1 MRRTHFEAFAPLCP
15 TCRRHGRGNHRLI
28 IARILAEQDGD
39 ISAGLLHCSNPDCQ
53 HEYPVINGIPIIVPT
68 LGPLLVDRGIELLVR
83 DDLDPAL
90 ESLLGDALGPGSWFD
105 AIRQTVST
113 YAWDGWAD
121 LDPDEIPA
129 ADGVRP
135 GAARRCLARLLEL
148 AGTESSH
155 ETPESPHQTPRHS
168 RTPRQSRTPRHSRES
183 GNPSAVVDPRFR
195 GDDKNEGGDDENE
208 AGISAPPPTVSTALD
223 VGCGVGRTTFDLAA
237 RHPGALVLGADLNLS
252 LLRLARQALFG
263 SVSYPRRRIGLVYDR
278 RCFAVAP
285 IGAARVDFW
294 ACDALALPFEP
305 GAADLI
311 AGLNLLDCVAEPAR
325 LLAELAAGLRPG
337 GRLLLASPYDWSTRA
352 TPVETWIGGHSQ
364 RADHGGAAEPFL
376 RTLLTEG
383 AHPRSVP
390 GLKLIGEELD
400 WPWQTRLHDRSSI
413 QYRSHLV
420 ALQRN

>member
-15 TCRRHGRGNHRLI
+15 TCRLHGRGSHRLI

-39 ISAGLLHCSNPDCQ
+39 ISAGLLHCSNPGCQ
-53 HEYPVINGIPIIVPT
+53 HEYPVIDGIPIIVPT
-68 LGPLLVDRGIELLVR
+68 LGPLLVDRGIELLLR
-83 DDLDPAL
+83 NDLDPAL
-90 ESLLGDALGPGSWFD
+90 ESLFGDALGPGSWLD

-121 LDPDEIPA
+121 LDPDEAPA
-129 ADGVRP
+129 AHGLQP

-148 AGTESSH
+148 AGTV
-155 ETPESPHQTPRHS
+155 TVT
-168 RTPRQSRTPRHSRES
+168 S
-183 GNPSAVVDPRFR
+183 G
-195 GDDKNEGGDDENE
+195 
-208 AGISAPPPTVSTALD
+208 LD
-223 VGCGVGRTTFDLAA
+223 IGCGAGRTTFDLAA

-252 LLRLARQALFG
+252 LLRLARQALAG
-263 SVSYPRRRIGLVYDR
+263 AVSYPRRRIGLVYDR
-278 RCFAVAP
+278 RCFPVAATSA
-285 IGAARVDFW
+285 GRVDFW
-294 ACDALALPFEP
+294 ACDALALPFAP

-325 LLAELAAGLRPG
+325 LLAELAGGLRSG

-364 RADHGGAAEPFL
+364 RADHAGAAEPFL

-390 GLKLIGEELD
+390 GLRLIGEDLD

-413 QYRSHLV
+413 QVPERIWSPWNATEPGAYNVPSDGATNPSTPSTRPSPPSTKAKRSSIFDIVITEAV
-420 ALQRN
+420 ASTIPSSSAAAALSNV